1 MFSNLLF
8 TVSSVLL
15 SESVE
20 MTCNDS
26 NAEVGSSLQNSITL
40 VCSENG
46 TFISHSSFDEVKIDS
61 LKKILIRRAIER
73 SRTSRKLNF
82 LSSLGF

>member
-1 MFSNLLF
+1 M
-8 TVSSVLL
+8 

-40 VCSENG
+40 MCSENG
-46 TFISHSSFDEVKIDS
+46 TFIPHSSFDEVKIDS
-61 LKKILIRRAIER
+61 LKKDTNSSSYRNLKQAENFCRFQNPNYLFPI
-73 SRTSRKLNF
+73 LNF
-82 LSSLGF
+82 NCS

>member
-1 MFSNLLF
+1 ML
-8 TVSSVLL
+8 V

-40 VCSENG
+40 MCSENG
-46 TFISHSSFDEVKIDS
+46 TFIPHSSFDEVKIDS
-61 LKKILIRRAIER
+61 LKKILILQAKR
-73 SRTSRKLNF
+73 SNHLLLRLFVLKFQTF
-82 LSSLGF
+82 

>member
-1 MFSNLLF
+1 MQ
-8 TVSSVLL
+8 V

-40 VCSENG
+40 MCSENG
-46 TFISHSSFDEVKIDS
+46 TFIPHSSFDEVKIDS
-61 LKKILIRRAIER
+61 LKKD
-73 SRTSRKLNF
+73 TN
-82 LSSLGF
+82 SSSYRNLKQLGNYIF

>member
-1 MFSNLLF
+1 MQ
-8 TVSSVLL
+8 V

-40 VCSENG
+40 MCSENG
-46 TFISHSSFDEVKIDS
+46 TFNPHSSFDEVKIGS
-61 LKKILIRRAIER
+61 LKKILIRQAK
-73 SRTSRKLNF
+73 TSRKLYF
-82 LSSLGF
+82 LTSVGFEIQIIYFRF

>member
-1 MFSNLLF
+1 M
-8 TVSSVLL
+8 

-40 VCSENG
+40 MCSENG
-46 TFISHSSFDEVKIDS
+46 TFIPHSSFDEVKIDS
-61 LKKILIRRAIER
+61 LKKDTNSSSYRNLKQAEI
-73 SRTSRKLNF
+73 TFF
-82 LSSLGF
+82 LLLQNSVGFEIPIIFFQF

>member
-1 MFSNLLF
+1 M
-8 TVSSVLL
+8 

-40 VCSENG
+40 MCSENG
-46 TFISHSSFDEVKIDS
+46 TFIPHSSFDEVKIDS
-61 LKKILIRRAIER
+61 LKKILIRQAIEIQ
-73 SRTSRKLNF
+73 TKQKWYFVTKIVLTYCEKKLF
-82 LSSLGF
+82 W